1 MVKHTTPGNTR
12 LHTAK
17 TVLATLTLLSAT
29 PARGLVALPAGTPTK
44 HLEGVTP
51 KAAAGA
57 LMGEGNLSAAQ
68 LEATDHLG
76 NRNGSF
82 DLGDLLSRVERCRRG
97 ELDCGSTPAPPPA
110 PLFGMGALL
119 SGRAFARRRVREIH
133 AMSGSTRS
141 VPPRGPDA
149 FGRPLALPASWRG
162 MALWYAVVV
171 LLGAALL
178 WGCADADILVRPAS
192 LKPDPGYLTVELTV
206 PEDTRDIRA
215 VIRRQGP

>member
-1 MVKHTTPGNTR
+1 MKNRKTPGSTR
-12 LHTAK
+12 LDTAK
-17 TVLATLTLLSAT
+17 TVLATLTLLAAT
-29 PARGLVALPAGTPTK
+29 PARGLVALPAGTPAT

-51 KAAAGA
+51 QAAAGA

-68 LEATDHLG
+68 LDAPDHLG
-76 NRNGSF
+76 NRNGSY
-82 DLGDLLSRVERCRRG
+82 DLGDLLSWFDLCPRG

-141 VPPRGPDA
+141 RPRCDPDA

-162 MALWYAVVV
+162 MALWYGVVV

-178 WGCADADILVRPAS
+178 WGCTDGDDLVRPVS
-192 LKPDPGYLTVELTV
+192 LEPNPGYLTEY
-206 PEDTRDIRA
+206 RA
-215 VIRRQGP
+215 VIMR